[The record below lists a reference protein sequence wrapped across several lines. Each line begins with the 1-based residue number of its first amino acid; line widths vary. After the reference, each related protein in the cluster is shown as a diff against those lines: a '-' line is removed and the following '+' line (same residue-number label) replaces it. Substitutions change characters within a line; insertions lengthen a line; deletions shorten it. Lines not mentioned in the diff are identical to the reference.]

1 MTAPQVVRI
10 TSDQDA
16 EGFEIGVEPHEDGGW
31 MATEPGFHGIL
42 PGPGQRMYIN
52 GEEGWVRRRWGKLFI
67 LPEGSPP
74 GR

>member
-1 MTAPQVVRI
+1 MTTTQVVRI
-10 TSDQDA
+10 TTDHDD
-16 EGFEIGVEPHEDGGW
+16 EGFEIVVAPCADGGW
-31 MATEPGFHGIL
+31 EATEAGFHGIL
-42 PGPGQRMYIN
+42 PGPGQRVYVN